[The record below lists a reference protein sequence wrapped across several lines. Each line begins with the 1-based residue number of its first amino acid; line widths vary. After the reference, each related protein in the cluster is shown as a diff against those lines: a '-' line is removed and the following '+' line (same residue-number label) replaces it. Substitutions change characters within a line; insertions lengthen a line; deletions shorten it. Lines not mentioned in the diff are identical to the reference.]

1 MSTDAGAAL
10 PVVAAPRARRRP
22 LVRVAR
28 VVLRAL
34 LYVVL
39 VTIAVVMLFPYVWML
54 SGSFRSQ
61 PEIFANLYPLTIW
74 TLVPKKWTLDNF
86 RALLQ
91 LQPFP
96 FTHYVLNS
104 LFVAGTVTVLSIV
117 VNACAAYVFARIP
130 FRGRDQ
136 LFALFIA
143 TTIIPFEVIVVPLYL
158 EMRLFDWVDSYRAL
172 IIPFAASPFGMFLL
186 RQFFRG
192 IPYEL
197 EEAARIDGC
206 SRFGA
211 FVRIILPN
219 SLPALIAFAIIRF
232 QLSWDSFLWPL
243 IAASSPEVRVIQVA
257 IATFDSDVE
266 IKWNLIFAA
275 AVIASFP
282 VVMIVAFLQRY
293 YVQGVA
299 TTGFK

>member
-1 MSTDAGAAL
+1 MAD
-10 PVVAAPRARRRP
+10 PRTQRRP
-22 LVRVAR
+22 LAR
-28 VVLRAL
+28 AARLALRSL
-34 LYVVL
+34 LYAVL
-39 VTIAVVMLFPYVWML
+39 IAITVVMLLPYVWML
-54 SGSFRSQ
+54 SGSLRSQ

-74 TLVPKKWTLDNF
+74 TFVPRVWTLDNF
-86 RALLQ
+86 RALLD
-91 LQPFP
+91 LQPLP
-96 FTHYVLNS
+96 FTHYVFNS
-104 LFVAGTVTVLSIV
+104 LFVAVTVTALSIV

-136 LFALFIA
+136 LFALFLA

-158 EMRLFDWVDSYRAL
+158 EMRLFGWVDSYWAL
-172 IIPFAASPFGMFLL
+172 IVPFAASPFGMFLL
-186 RQFFRG
+186 RQFFLG

-211 FVRIILPN
+211 FWRIILPN
-219 SLPALIAFAIIRF
+219 SLPAVIAFAIIRF

-243 IAASSPEVRVIQVA
+243 IAASAPDVRVIQVA

-275 AVIASFP
+275 AVIASLP
-282 VVMIVAFLQRY
+282 VVLIVAFLQRY

>member
-10 PVVAAPRARRRP
+10 PVVASPRARSRP

-104 LFVAGTVTVLSIV
+104 LFVAVTVTILSIV

>member
-10 PVVAAPRARRRP
+10 PVVAAPRARSRP

-104 LFVAGTVTVLSIV
+104 LFVAVTVTILSIV

>member
-172 IIPFAASPFGMFLL
+172 IVPFAASPFGMFLL

>member
-1 MSTDAGAAL
+1 LSTDAGAAIS
-10 PVVAAPRARRRP
+10 VAAASRARRRP
-22 LVRVAR
+22 IGRVAR
-28 VVLRAL
+28 FGLRAL

-39 VTIAVVMLFPYVWML
+39 VAISVVMLFPYVWML
-54 SGSFRSQ
+54 SGSLRSQ

-86 RALLQ
+86 RALLD

-104 LFVAGTVTVLSIV
+104 LFVAVTVTALSIV

-158 EMRLFDWVDSYRAL
+158 EMRLFDWVDTYRAL

-266 IKWNLIFAA
+266 VKWNLIFAA